1 MAPGRVNLIGDHAD
15 HAMAGA
21 TLQLRGSAR
30 GRLGPLH
37 YRETRRLGASPP
49 RPAKEEHLR
58 NRIPVTAVVIAAAA
72 AVLALPAFSA
82 QSQVPKLTGTV
93 GPGFTITMKKPTK
106 AGKYTLVVA
115 DKSSIHN
122 FRLKGPGVN
131 VATSV
136 PATGTKT
143 FKVTLKKG
151 KYTFLCD
158 PHPTSM
164 IGTFTIRP

>member
-1 MAPGRVNLIGDHAD
+1 MKTRV
-15 HAMAGA
+15 A
-21 TLQLRGSAR
+21 TA
-30 GRLGPLH
+30 
-37 YRETRRLGASPP
+37 
-49 RPAKEEHLR
+49 
-58 NRIPVTAVVIAAAA
+58 IAAFAAVAA
-72 AVLALPAFSA
+72 ALALPALSA
-82 QSQVPKLTGTV
+82 ESQAPKLTGTV
-93 GPGFTITMKKPTK
+93 GPGFTITMKKPKK

-136 PATGTKT
+136 SATGTKT
-143 FKVTLKKG
+143 FRITLKKG

-164 IGTFTIRP
+164 IGSFRIK